1 MRCLEARPLFPLYL
15 DNAVNSNEMHAVAD
29 HLSGCAECQAEYRQ
43 LENTRVLVAS
53 LGRKPAPSDLALK
66 IRVALSHERSRNW
79 RGVLQGYIIRLEN
92 TVNAVMFP
100 ATAGV
105 LTAVIFFG
113 ALAGFFVT
121 PQVTAD
127 DVVPGLY
134 MPARWQPPQ
143 TAMSAAADSE
153 LNLESPVVIQAYVD
167 ANGRVGSYEIIAG
180 PDTEEIRSRLNR
192 ALLFTSFS
200 PAYAFGQPVPGTA
213 VICFSH
219 MTVKG

>member
-1 MRCLEARPLFPLYL
+1 MRCTEARPLFPLYV
-15 DNAVNSNEMHAVAD
+15 DNAVNGNEMHTLAD
-29 HLSGCAECQAEYRQ
+29 HINGCAECRSEYRRM
-43 LENTRVLVAS
+43 ENTRQLVAS
-53 LGRKPAPSDLALK
+53 LGRKPAPVDLALK
-66 IRVALSHERSRNW
+66 IRLALSHERSRSW
-79 RGVLQGYIIRLEN
+79 RSLLQSYLVRLED
-92 TVNAVMFP
+92 TLNAVMFP

-121 PQVTAD
+121 PKIGAD
-127 DVVPGLY
+127 DVVPGVY

-143 TAMSAAADSE
+143 NAMSAAADAD
-153 LNLESPVVIQAYVD
+153 LNLEAPVVIQAYVD

-180 PDTEEIRSRLNR
+180 PDNEQVRSQLNR